1 MQRYLVG
8 GAVRDKLLGRPLGE
22 RDWVLVGARP
32 DELLAAGYRQ
42 VGKDFPVFLD
52 PHSGDECALAR
63 TERKSGSGYTG
74 FAVHAAPDVTLE
86 EDLLRRDLTVNAM
99 AEAEDGR
106 IIDPYGGRADLDARL
121 LRHVSPAFVEDPLRV
136 LRVAR
141 FAARYH
147 HLGFTVAAQTIAL
160 MAEIARSG
168 ELSALVPERVWRETQ
183 RALGERDP
191 QIYFAVLRECAAL
204 GEIFPEIE
212 RLFGVPQKARWHPE
226 IDTGIHNQMVLE
238 QTAGLSE
245 SPLARFA
252 ALCHDLGKATTPADI
267 LPSHHGHE
275 ERGAKIAEAMCARL
289 RAPREYRDIAVLT
302 ARWHTHCHRA
312 FELRADTLLKT
323 LEGSDALR
331 RPQRFELFLLACEG
345 DARGRLGF
353 EDNDYPQADYFR
365 GALATAQSIDA
376 GAIAQSVAGPQVP
389 QAIAKARVA
398 ALQSYKERAGRDIG

>member
-8 GAVRDKLLGRPLGE
+8 GAVRDKLLGRPVRE

-32 DELLAAGYRQ
+32 DELIAAGYRQ

-86 EDLLRRDLTVNAM
+86 EDLLRRDLTINAI
-99 AEAEDGR
+99 AESADGEL
-106 IIDPYGGRADLDARL
+106 IDPYGGRADLDARR
-121 LRHVSPAFVEDPLRV
+121 LRHVSTAFVEDPLRV

-147 HLGFTVAAQTIAL
+147 HLGFAVAPETIEL
-160 MAEIARSG
+160 MGRIANSG
-168 ELSALVPERVWRETQ
+168 ELATLVHERVWQETQ

-191 QIYFAVLRECAAL
+191 QIYFAVLRECGAL
-204 GEIFPEIE
+204 AEIFPEIE
-212 RLFGVPQKARWHPE
+212 RLFGVPQKAQWHPE
-226 IDTGIHNQMVLE
+226 IDTGVHNQMVLE
-238 QTAGLSE
+238 QTARLSN

-252 ALCHDLGKATTPADI
+252 ALCHDLGKGTTPADI

-302 ARWHTHCHRA
+302 ARWHSHCHRA
-312 FELRADTLLKT
+312 FELRPDTLLKT
-323 LEGSDALR
+323 LEGCDALR
-331 RPQRFELFLLACEG
+331 RPQRFELFLLACTG
-345 DARGRLGF
+345 DARGRTGH
-353 EDNDYPQADYFR
+353 EGDAYPQADYFR
-365 GALATAQSIDA
+365 GALAAAQSIDA
-376 GAIAQSVAGPQVP
+376 AAIARSVEGPEVP
-389 QAIAKARVA
+389 KAIAKARIA
-398 ALQSYKERAGRDIG
+398 ALTQYKAGAGRSRP